1 MTIEEKFEKI
11 EEFFWVNYF
20 YLLIGD
26 GTVSN
31 KSGSNIPYQSVIF
44 NKDGTHYYDV
54 GDGTI
59 NLASLWTLLWMKEK
73 LGLTSPITL
82 QHALEV
88 YDRLVE
94 AAYINSGIEN
104 WYVEELGVVSGFFL
118 RDDIPVHENIKSNL
132 GMLQDGINEDPCH
145 SPFVSQDQVWNMNP
159 ILAQLAKEGNQRAK
173 RIGLEINSYIQD
185 NGYTIYNP
193 YLSGFVHFHTYC
205 PTFNENKVKV
215 WERQQDR
222 DNHYKPNIKVK
233 RGANNWYYSGGT
245 KAAVKFFSYISPTGG
260 LHFNSLREI
269 IYKGIV
275 FILDRVYEPAYHL
288 ITGSDFKHNSYY
300 CYAATS
306 GIWYNRKYK
315 ERFTDRFNSSLKDT
329 TMEAF
334 EANIAPIVLDDCA
347 VDINNLNNYLDIR
360 GKSYCDAIDSINNAD
375 STVHFPSPLND
386 LLMYYLYKRIQA
398 SQIPCP

>member
-20 YLLIGD
+20 YLLIDD

-31 KSGSNIPYQSVIF
+31 KSGSNIPYQSIIF
-44 NKDGTHYYDV
+44 NRDRTRYYDV

-59 NLASLWTLLWMKEK
+59 NLANLWTLLWMKEK
-73 LGLTSPITL
+73 LGLTSPINL

-193 YLSGFVHFHTYC
+193 YLSRFVHFHTYC

-275 FILDRVYEPAYHL
+275 FILDRVYEPAYRL

-315 ERFTDRFNSSLKDT
+315 EHFTDRFNSSLKDT
-329 TMEAF
+329 TVEAF

-347 VDINNLNNYLDIR
+347 VDINNLSNYLDIR
-360 GKSYCDAIDSINNAD
+360 GKSYCDAIDNINNAD

-386 LLMYYLYKRIQA
+386 LLLYYLYKRIQA